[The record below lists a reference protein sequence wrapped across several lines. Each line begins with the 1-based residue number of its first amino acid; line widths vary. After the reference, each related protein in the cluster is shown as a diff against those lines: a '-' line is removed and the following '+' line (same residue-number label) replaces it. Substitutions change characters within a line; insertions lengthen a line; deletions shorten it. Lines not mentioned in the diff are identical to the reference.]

1 MEFPKPVPVSKTRGC
16 SGNRGRFPKPGVV
29 LETGGSFQNRY
40 RFPKVVVVSKTV
52 RKSMPRPKSQGIK
65 PPSLMTETFATQ

>member
-29 LETGGSFQNRY
+29 LETLLSGKNLNQ
-40 RFPKVVVVSKTV
+40 
-52 RKSMPRPKSQGIK
+52 
-65 PPSLMTETFATQ
+65 